1 MSTSKK
7 IFTDKQKSRV
17 LSFGDEIV
25 LSFGQESGYLLVD
38 GDVKKQAWIPP
49 IADTGETSTSHSN
62 TAAAGCD
69 VMKYVFRVEPPSFYK
84 AIKVLLL

>member
-1 MSTSKK
+1 MTVKK
-7 IFTDKQKSRV
+7 FTDKQKSRV

-25 LSFGQESGYLLVD
+25 LSFGQDSGYLLVD

-49 IADTGETSTSHSN
+49 VTETGETTSHSKSV
-62 TAAAGCD
+62 AAGCD

-84 AIKVLLL
+84 AKKVML